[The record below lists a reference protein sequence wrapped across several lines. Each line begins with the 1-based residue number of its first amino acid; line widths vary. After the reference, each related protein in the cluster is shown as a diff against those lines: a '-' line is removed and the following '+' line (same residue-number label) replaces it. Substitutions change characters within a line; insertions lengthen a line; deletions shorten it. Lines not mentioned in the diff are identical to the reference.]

1 MRKILI
7 LGATSVIAQETAK
20 IFASKKDTLFLV
32 ARNETRLKIVASDLA
47 ALGAP
52 KVGTLCLDLT
62 ETARHEEALD
72 AAERFLGGLDTAL
85 IAYGTLGDQR
95 ACEESFEKAKREI
108 ETNFTSAVSLLTLL
122 ANRFEKQGH
131 GTIAAISSVAGDR
144 GRPANYVYGSA
155 KAALSTFLSG
165 LRGRLHNKGVSVLTI
180 KPGYVDTPMVAKIP
194 NKLLV
199 ARPQAV
205 ARGIVRAIEKRKDV
219 VYLPWFWR
227 GIMLLIKFIPEGV
240 FKTLKV

>member
-1 MRKILI
+1 
-7 LGATSVIAQETAK
+7 
-20 IFASKKDTLFLV
+20 V
-32 ARNETRLKIVASDLA
+32 ARNETRLKIVASDLSN
-47 ALGAP
+47 LGAP
-52 KVGTLCLDLT
+52 KVGTMTLDLT
-62 ETARHEEALD
+62 DTARHAEALD

-85 IAYGTLGDQR
+85 IAYGTLCDQK

-144 GRPANYVYGSA
+144 GRPANYVYSSA
-155 KAALSTFLSG
+155 KGALSIFLSG
-165 LRGRLHNKGVSVLTI
+165 LRGRLHKKGVSVLTV
-180 KPGYVDTPMVAKIP
+180 KPGYVDTPMVAHVP

-199 ARPQAV
+199 AKPQTV
-205 ARGIVRAIEKRKDV
+205 ARGIVHAIEKKKDV

-227 GIMLLIKFIPEGV
+227 GIMLCLRHLPEFI
-240 FKTLKV
+240 FKKLTV

>member
-7 LGATSVIAQETAK
+7 LGATSVIAQETSK
-20 IFASKKDTLFLV
+20 IFAAQGDALFLA
-32 ARNETRLKIVASDLA
+32 ARNETRLKIVVSDLL

-52 KVGTLCLDLT
+52 KVGMSCLDLT
-62 ETARHEEALD
+62 ETARHAEAL
-72 AAERFLGGLDTAL
+72 AEAERFLGGLDTVFL
-85 IAYGTLGDQR
+85 AYGTLGDQT
-95 ACEESFEKAKREI
+95 ACEESFENARREI
-108 ETNFTSAVSLLTLL
+108 ETNFTSAVSWLTLA
-122 ANRFEKQGH
+122 ANRFEKQGY

-165 LRGRLHNKGVSVLTI
+165 LRGRLYKKGVSVLTI

-199 ARPQAV
+199 AKPEVV
-205 ARGIVRAIEKRKDV
+205 ARGIVRAIEKKKDV

-227 GIMLLIKFIPEGV
+227 GILFAVKLVPEPI
-240 FKTLKV
+240 FKKWNL